1 MERET
6 EGQVAL
12 VTGSARGLGA
22 AIARRLAADR
32 FQLIINYTHSRQKA
46 EALANELCA
55 MGRKA
60 IAVRGDVSRAEQ
72 VAGLFDAAEQAFG
85 GVDVLVNNAGI
96 LQRAT
101 LQETSDELFDDH
113 IAINLKGVFNGMR
126 EGARRVRAGGRI
138 ISMSSSLVGL
148 YLPSYG
154 AYAATKAG
162 VEAMTQVLARELRGR
177 SISVNAI
184 APGPT
189 VTELLLDGTSEEA
202 LEGLIRQSPLER
214 LGEPDDIAATVAFLA
229 GPDGAWINGQVLRVN
244 GGVI

>member
-1 MERET
+1 MERKMDA
-6 EGQVAL
+6 QVAI
-12 VTGSARGLGA
+12 VTGGARGIGA
-22 AIARRLAADR
+22 AIARRLAADG
-32 FQLIINYTHSRQKA
+32 FHLVINYVGSRQKA
-46 EALANELCA
+46 ETLAAELGA
-55 MGRKA
+55 TGRKA
-60 IAVRGDVSRAEQ
+60 MAVRGDVSRAEH

-96 LQRAT
+96 LQQAPLRDA
-101 LQETSDELFDDH
+101 SDDMFDEH
-113 IAINLKGVFNGMR
+113 IATNLKGVFNGMR

-154 AYAATKAG
+154 VYAATKAG

-177 SISVNAI
+177 SISVNAV

-189 VTELLLDGTSEEA
+189 ATELFLDGKPEEVVA
-202 LEGLIRQSPLER
+202 GLARQSPLER
-214 LGEPDDIAATVAFLA
+214 LGEPEDIAAAVAFLA
-229 GPDGAWINGQVLRVN
+229 GPDGAWVNGQVLRVN